1 MEKREDSEAYRAGK
15 CATGSMAKH
24 QTPPKAP
31 PVLARRA
38 RKNPTG
44 KGWVFELVV
53 RSLLPNY
60 SLLVPMSNAAEDST
74 CAMNLCDM
82 IHTVPDGEK
91 FGAAPFISAI
101 ISSASGYFSAMRG
114 EMTMP

>member
-44 KGWVFELVV
+44 KGWVLKLVV
-53 RSLLPNY
+53 MGRIELPTY
-60 SLLVPMSNAAEDST
+60 GL
-74 CAMNLCDM
+74 
-82 IHTVPDGEK
+82 
-91 FGAAPFISAI
+91 
-101 ISSASGYFSAMRG
+101 
-114 EMTMP
+114 

>member
-1 MEKREDSEAYRAGK
+1 MLGAQRKTANPLGLAVSLYLLVAG
-15 CATGSMAKH
+15 
-24 QTPPKAP
+24 
-31 PVLARRA
+31 
-38 RKNPTG
+38 
-44 KGWVFELVV
+44 
-53 RSLLPNY
+53 SLLPNY
-60 SLLVPMSNAAEDST
+60 ALLVPMSNAAEDST

>member
-1 MEKREDSEAYRAGK
+1 MGIEPYSRLAG
-15 CATGSMAKH
+15 ARPYWIVPA
-24 QTPPKAP
+24 
-31 PVLARRA
+31 LARTRNSPE
-38 RKNPTG
+38 RKTANPLG
-44 KGWVFELVV
+44 LAVSLYLLVAG
-53 RSLLPNY
+53 SLLPNY
-60 SLLVPMSNAAEDST
+60 ALLVPMSNAAEDST

>member
-1 MEKREDSEAYRAGK
+1 MLGAQKKR
-15 CATGSMAKH
+15 
-24 QTPPKAP
+24 
-31 PVLARRA
+31 ARRLSEPFNMV
-38 RKNPTG
+38 KII
-44 KGWVFELVV
+44 
-53 RSLLPNY
+53 SLPNCA
-60 SLLVPMSNAAEDST
+60 LLLPMSNATEDST

-82 IHTVPDGEK
+82 IHTLPDGEK